1 MWVANQQ
8 GKVSSWSLIWSRLYE
23 DQTKRRSGRGN
34 HLDGK
39 EKREGERGGK
49 DHDKRNHNRM
59 RSSEGW
65 RFGGRANE
73 NARDWLWEELVAWAA
88 KSISFI
94 CFPWSWYRWHT
105 PPPWQTLQRPA
116 NDIRWGPKY
125 SPKDPRDKTMQN
137 WREHVFMETNKVLI
151 RFLWQ
156 LTQLHVDKTFSR
168 NVWKYKNRPTAPD
181 LHRTPR

>member
-1 MWVANQQ
+1 MMEKRN
-8 GKVSSWSLIWSRLYE
+8 GKV
-23 DQTKRRSGRGN
+23 
-34 HLDGK
+34 
-39 EKREGERGGK
+39 RGGEK
-49 DHDKRNHNRM
+49 KGRDERNHNRM

-116 NDIRWGPKY
+116 EDIGSGPQKLNA
-125 SPKDPRDKTMQN
+125 R
-137 WREHVFMETNKVLI
+137 L
-151 RFLWQ
+151 
-156 LTQLHVDKTFSR
+156 
-168 NVWKYKNRPTAPD
+168 
-181 LHRTPR
+181 